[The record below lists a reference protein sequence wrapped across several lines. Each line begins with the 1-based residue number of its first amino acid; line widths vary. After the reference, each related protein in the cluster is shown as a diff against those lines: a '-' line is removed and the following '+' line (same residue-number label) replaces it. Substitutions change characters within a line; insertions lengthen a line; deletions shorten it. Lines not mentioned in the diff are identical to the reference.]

1 MYINIYNIHV
11 VSCNGNSVKL
21 IDEKDKEEL
30 SEGNGSVR
38 IMEGR

>member
-1 MYINIYNIHV
+1 MYINVYNIHV
-11 VSCNGNSVKL
+11 VNGNSVKL